1 MINLKPRS
9 FVTVTEAAVTERQG
23 RRAPAVTVTA
33 VARPG
38 ATAGGSPMPVS
49 DHSKVT
55 RNHSPARRP
64 GSSLVKLKAEAP
76 IEGSDSLT
84 TWSN

>member
-9 FVTVTEAAVTERQG
+9 FVTEAAVTERQARG